1 MNQYAVWQAWNQQYL
16 MAVLQRIRRKLER
29 YASKEAIPDVE
40 LNFVEL
46 AAKPEGEEEFTSAL
60 EMLTELF
67 ELSVFERDM
76 LMLCAGVELE
86 PDLGRLCAQ
95 VQGDPERT
103 SLTFSLALAVLP
115 QAHWSALSPAR
126 PLRKW
131 RLVEV
136 GPGSAITLSPLRID
150 ERILNYLVGVSHPDE
165 QLAGI
170 ANLSVPGRELVPSH
184 EIVAR
189 KAEACWRDERS
200 HVPAVIQLCGRES
213 AIQLAIAARAATL
226 AGVRLFHVP
235 AHILP
240 LAPADMQKT
249 MRCLER
255 ECRLDHGA
263 VLLDCQNLET
273 STSNTNAAREQLI
286 LHFIE
291 HLNCRLILATSERRR
306 TATRPMLTLDVAKPN
321 HEEQRAAWRERLSG
335 RAGLTEEF
343 LDDVVAQFD
352 LDSREIEDVSRAA
365 AIEIAA
371 TTGKFDAPDWRP
383 MVWESCRAQARPRL
397 DDLAQRVESSATWDD
412 LVLPE
417 AQKRILRD
425 IVIHVRQRTTVY
437 ERWAFSPPGTRG
449 KGISA
454 MFCGASGTGK
464 TMAAEVLAREL
475 NLDLYRIDLSSVVSK
490 YIGETEKNLRKLF
503 DAAEQGGAIL
513 LFDEADALFG
523 KRSEVKDSHDRYANI
538 EVSYLLQRV
547 EAYRGLAILTTNLK
561 ETVDQAFLRRI
572 RFIVQFPFPDYELRA
587 EIWRRVFPTQA
598 PVNHLNV
605 SKLAQLHVAGANI
618 RNIALRAAFL
628 AAEAKE
634 PISQTHLLEAAR
646 SEYEKLEKT
655 IGEAELKGWR

>member
-1 MNQYAVWQAWNQQYL
+1 MNQFAVWQAWNQQYL
-16 MAVLQRIRRKLER
+16 MAALRRIRLKLER
-29 YASKEAIPDVE
+29 YASKEVIPDAE

-46 AAKPEGEEEFTSAL
+46 PAKPTGGEEFTSAL
-60 EMLTELF
+60 EVLAELF
-67 ELSVFERDM
+67 ELSAFEQDV

-170 ANLSVPGRELVPSH
+170 ANLLGPGRELVPSH

-189 KAEACWRDERS
+189 KAEACWQNEGP
-200 HVPAVIQLCGRES
+200 HVSAVIQLYGREP
-213 AIQLAIAARAATL
+213 AIQLAIAARTATL

-240 LAPADMQKT
+240 LAPGDMQKT

-255 ECRLDHGA
+255 ECRLDQGA

-273 STSNTNAAREQLI
+273 STDSMNGWREQLI

-306 TATRPMLTLDVAKPN
+306 TATRPMLTLDVSKPN
-321 HEEQRAAWRERLSG
+321 HEEQRAEWRENLSG
-335 RAGLTEEF
+335 HAGLTEEF

-352 LDSREIEDVSRAA
+352 LDSKEIEDVCRVAA
-365 AIEIAA
+365 AEIAA
-371 TTGKFDAPDWRP
+371 TAGQLAARDWRTAI
-383 MVWESCRAQARPRL
+383 WESCRTQARPKL
-397 DDLAQRVESSATWDD
+397 DDLAQRVESSSTWGD

-417 AQKRILRD
+417 AQKRVLRD
-425 IVIHVRQRTTVY
+425 IAIHVRQRTTVY

-449 KGISA
+449 MGISA

-475 NLDLYRIDLSSVVSK
+475 KLDLYRIDLSSVVSK

-523 KRSEVKDSHDRYANI
+523 KRSEVKESHDRYANI

-572 RFIVQFPFPDYELRA
+572 RFIVQFPFPDYELRV
-587 EIWRRVFPTQA
+587 EIWRRVFPAQA
-598 PVNHLNV
+598 PVSDLDV
-605 SKLAQLHVAGANI
+605 GKLAQLHVAGANI

-628 AAEAKE
+628 AAEAKA
-634 PISQTHLLEAAR
+634 PINHAHLLDAAR